1 MYVVG
6 VEACL
11 RYFIN
16 CLQLSLTLNLT
27 NSIKNIKT
35 TYNLD
40 TFFIDQFLT
49 WCLYIS
55 YIFFYFKN
63 TACSHLVLKLVLVAL
78 QPPFLKEQN
87 RPKNSWNYIKFRQL
101 ILGDLFGRVKLLK
114 VAGCVHLV
122 RREWNCQEVLLVSI
136 SLSFSM
142 KKARG

>member
-11 RYFIN
+11 KYFIN

-49 WCLYIS
+49 WCFYIS
-55 YIFFYFKN
+55 YIFH
-63 TACSHLVLKLVLVAL
+63 TLKMLLVAT
-78 QPPFLKEQN
+78 
-87 RPKNSWNYIKFRQL
+87 
-101 ILGDLFGRVKLLK
+101 
-114 VAGCVHLV
+114 
-122 RREWNCQEVLLVSI
+122 
-136 SLSFSM
+136 
-142 KKARG
+142 